1 MTDKTDKKYTKT
13 PVQIEHWEEDE
24 QKRLSSRRASVA
36 FALRTLTESLD
47 DCIFQGWAAWD
58 KLFEKY
64 DLDPNKEYFVL
75 KGQIF
80 ERRRPGDSSP

>member
-1 MTDKTDKKYTKT
+1 MPDKTDKEYTKP
-13 PVQIEHWEEDE
+13 PVQIDHWEDEE

-47 DCIFQGWAAWD
+47 DVIFQGWAAWD

-64 DLDPNKEYFVL
+64 NLNPSKEYYIF

-80 ERRRPGDSSP
+80 ERRKPGDSSP